1 MQDMIVG
8 AIIFC
13 SDSELGDQAKAYVR
27 AIVTHIALVFVLR
40 KARSQQELGIAGC
53 WSSTPPRSPPQPRF
67 GVIHLNMLVAVRAF
81 ATALV
86 QERPSE
92 TAAACH
98 ALELLVDAI
107 VCLAAARPSGSA
119 AEEAST
125 RMDVDEKFDLK
136 QPGGT
141 AAGISGGNGRSGEG
155 PRDDGSKAMGPP
167 PAQKPRT
174 APDSASKL
182 RFQLPLTPPSLQ
194 ASLPAVL
201 DDLVAFVLH
210 TCYGD
215 SWAARIGGAAG
226 LGVLIK
232 RLPGVYIKPWAS
244 QLCGAFNRVL
254 AALPEHATKEIASMQ
269 GILQDL
275 AVKAVRSIVPVGHKG
290 HPDLMSIDGVD
301 DPPPVGVLVRPAFST
316 FAVPKW
322 HMQVQDS

>member
-1 MQDMIVG
+1 MQDMIIG

-13 SDSELGDQAKAYVR
+13 SDSELADQAKAYVR
-27 AIVTHIALVFVLR
+27 AIATHVSLVFVLR
-40 KARSQQELGIAGC
+40 KASSQQELGIAGC
-53 WSSTPPRSPPQPRF
+53 WSSTPPRSPPQSRF
-67 GVIHLNMLVAVRAF
+67 GMTHLNMLVAVRSF

-86 QERPSE
+86 QERPAE

-98 ALELLVDAI
+98 ALEVLVDSI
-107 VCLAAARPSGSA
+107 VSLAAARPAGSA
-119 AEEAST
+119 AEEAT
-125 RMDVDEKFDLK
+125 AKLDVDEKCDMK
-136 QPGGT
+136 QAGSASA
-141 AAGISGGNGRSGEG
+141 AAGSAGGNGRSEDG

-167 PAQKPRT
+167 PAQKPRA

-201 DDLVAFVLH
+201 DDLMAFVLH

-232 RLPGVYIKPWAS
+232 RLPGVYIKPWAP

-254 AALPEHATKEIASMQ
+254 AALPEHATKEITSMQ

-275 AVKAVRSIVPVGHKG
+275 AVKIVRSIVPPGHKG
-290 HPDLMSIDGVD
+290 HPEVMEGDSDKA
-301 DPPPVGVLVRPAFST
+301 PPPVSVLVR
-316 FAVPKW
+316 VPSKRPSCA
-322 HMQVQDS
+322 D